1 MFVCPS
7 VRPSHADILSKHFF
21 TAILVFPY
29 QTIWQYSDDDP
40 PPLTGAWNA
49 RGIKKSWF
57 SSNISLYFVNDTK
70 QNHSYYG
77 RWIGNR
83 NQAFEWCQFEWPRV
97 ILTTYSITRSIERS
111 LRDSRASCESIVNT
125 GVWRTDGQTDMPVI
139 AEFLCKNQ
147 SSPRINIIK
156 PWPYALFIA
165 FTINCKKILANALRS
180 KGHYHKSV
188 LRGGPSAHAW
198 QM

>member
-1 MFVCPS
+1 M
-7 VRPSHADILSKHFF
+7 
-21 TAILVFPY
+21 
-29 QTIWQYSDDDP
+29 
-40 PPLTGAWNA
+40 
-49 RGIKKSWF
+49 KKSWF

-97 ILTTYSITRSIERS
+97 SLTTYSITRSIERS

-165 FTINCKKILANALRS
+165 FTINCKKRSWQTRYDLKVIIINQCCAVVLLRTRGRCRCHGANRLPCYLVIELS
-180 KGHYHKSV
+180 
-188 LRGGPSAHAW
+188 SASTAS
-198 QM
+198 QASAKN